1 MRELFENL
9 NENIKKHDEV
19 IIMTHSRPDLDG
31 MGSALALYKIIESM
45 DRKCYIVSPLKKLY
59 RSLDKAMKLLDDNGI
74 NFEFKDEK
82 EIINSKHV
90 KPLLIILDTQK
101 PELVE
106 SDKVLD
112 LINDKI
118 VIDHHIGSLD
128 TINDTIYKYSDA
140 NKSSIVEVISEYL
153 NYLEVNIEPLIMTV
167 LLAGMVVDTS
177 SFNIKTT
184 ARTFEM
190 AAYLARNG
198 ADFVILQ
205 DILKEPREEMVERYQ
220 FISNSEEIVSDIL
233 MCRMDDNI
241 HGNVDIA
248 LLAKELLKF
257 EDIKASFAIGRLSH
271 RIVGVSARSMG
282 DVNVG
287 EIMEKLG
294 GGGHLT
300 DAAAQIK
307 DKSIDE
313 VAEELKKIIKRVI

>member
-1 MRELFENL
+1 
-9 NENIKKHDEV
+9 
-19 IIMTHSRPDLDG
+19 
-31 MGSALALYKIIESM
+31 
-45 DRKCYIVSPLKKLY
+45 
-59 RSLDKAMKLLDDNGI
+59 
-74 NFEFKDEK
+74 
-82 EIINSKHV
+82 
-90 KPLLIILDTQK
+90 
-101 PELVE
+101 
-106 SDKVLD
+106 
-112 LINDKI
+112 
-118 VIDHHIGSLD
+118 
-128 TINDTIYKYSDA
+128 
-140 NKSSIVEVISEYL
+140 
-153 NYLEVNIEPLIMTV
+153 
-167 LLAGMVVDTS
+167 
-177 SFNIKTT
+177 
-184 ARTFEM
+184 M